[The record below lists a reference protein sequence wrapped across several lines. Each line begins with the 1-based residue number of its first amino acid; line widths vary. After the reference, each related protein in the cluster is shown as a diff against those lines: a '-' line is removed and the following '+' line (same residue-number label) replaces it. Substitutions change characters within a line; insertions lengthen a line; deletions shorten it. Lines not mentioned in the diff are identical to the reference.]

1 MNGSEG
7 PLSERRADYAI
18 AKPGMTIKSRSISPE
33 NHEIMKTQSL
43 ASCAN
48 EYQKASTQK
57 LK

>member
-43 ASCAN
+43 A
-48 EYQKASTQK
+48 
-57 LK
+57 